1 MLKKTPLHGEH
12 LKLKAKMS
20 EFGGYD
26 MPIQYT
32 SILDEHK
39 AVRTNVGIFD
49 VSHMG
54 EILVEGD
61 EAEEFLNSIL
71 TNDLRKL
78 KVGKVQYTILVQ
90 DDGGTIDDLIVY
102 KMKEDSF
109 LLVVNAANSDKDFD
123 YISKVKSSNL
133 NAKVEDVSENYG
145 LVAIQGPKS
154 VDYIE
159 KLLGTEVGNIEAF
172 SFEIVDYKQDDLIV
186 SRTGYTG
193 EDGFEIYGPPER
205 IKEIF
210 VDAVDTGVVPC
221 GLGARDTLRFEAGL
235 PLYGNE
241 LGPDISPIEA
251 GLGFFVKFNK
261 DFTGKDVLKKQKEE
275 KLGRRLIG
283 LKLLKKGMPRTG
295 YEVYYDGKK
304 VGKVTSGGYAP
315 NIDEYIAFALV
326 ELPEKYKEKGKIPN
340 GEQFEIKVR
349 KRMLPAEKTSRNFLK
364 ALS

>member
-1 MLKKTPLHGEH
+1 MLKNTPLYSEH
-12 LKLKAKMS
+12 LKLKAKMA

-26 MPIQYT
+26 MPIQYS
-32 SILDEHK
+32 SIIKEHK
-39 AVRTNVGIFD
+39 AVRNSAGIFD

-61 EAEEFLNSIL
+61 EAEQFLNSIL

-78 KVGKVQYTILVQ
+78 KVGKVQYTILVD

-102 KMKEDSF
+102 KMKEQSF
-109 LLVVNAANSDKDFD
+109 LLVVNAANSDKDYD
-123 YISKVKSSNL
+123 YILKVKTSNV
-133 NAKVEDVSENYG
+133 KVKDVSEDYG

-154 VDYIE
+154 ADYTK
-159 KLLGTEVGNIEAF
+159 KLLDVEVDNIKSF
-172 SFEIVDYKQDDLIV
+172 SFEIVDYKQDELIV

-210 VDAVDTGVVPC
+210 VNAIDAGVVPC

-241 LGPDISPIEA
+241 LGSDISPIEA
-251 GLGFFVKFNK
+251 GLGFFVKFDKN
-261 DFTGKDVLKKQKEE
+261 FTGKDVLKKQKEE

-283 LKLLKKGMPRTG
+283 LKLLKKGMPRSG

-304 VGKVTSGGYAP
+304 VGEVTSGGYAP
-315 NIDEYIAFALV
+315 HIDEYIAFALV
-326 ELPEKYKEKGKIPN
+326 ELPEKYEEKGKIPN
-340 GEQFEIKVR
+340 GEQFEIKIR
-349 KRMLPAEKTSRNFLK
+349 KRMLPAEKTPRNFLK
-364 ALS
+364 TLS